1 MTPQSVKEAM
11 KAHHMCVIVPTY
23 NNAATLGTVVE
34 GVLEYCA
41 DVIVVNDG
49 CTDNTREILDSYGDR
64 ITVVTFD
71 RNRGKGRALR
81 AGFIEAMARGM
92 DYAVTI
98 DSDGQHRASDIP
110 TMVAASIENPGAL
123 VVGDRNLD
131 SPAKPVRTGH
141 RLVDTQTGYRV
152 YPLRRLH
159 GLRLMTSR
167 YEAEV
172 GLLVMASWH
181 GVKIVSQPVDVYY
194 PPKEERVTHFR
205 QGRDFTR
212 ISFMYGALV
221 TAGLFYGFPVSI

>member
-81 AGFIEAMARGM
+81 AGFLR
-92 DYAVTI
+92 
-98 DSDGQHRASDIP
+98 QWH
-110 TMVAASIENPGAL
+110 AAWIMP
-123 VVGDRNLD
+123 
-131 SPAKPVRTGH
+131 
-141 RLVDTQTGYRV
+141 
-152 YPLRRLH
+152 
-159 GLRLMTSR
+159 
-167 YEAEV
+167 
-172 GLLVMASWH
+172 
-181 GVKIVSQPVDVYY
+181 
-194 PPKEERVTHFR
+194 
-205 QGRDFTR
+205 
-212 ISFMYGALV
+212 
-221 TAGLFYGFPVSI
+221 